1 MRNLERRLL
10 QNRKNRKPNKL
21 MEDVDENYPNLEVS
35 QIKMMY
41 QSFDG
46 GKLTSTLINLD
57 IEEMCNCL
65 AWALIKHIKFNEKK
79 IAYNESMVAPGR
91 DLS

>member
-1 MRNLERRLL
+1 MIDE
-10 QNRKNRKPNKL
+10 
-21 MEDVDENYPNLEVS
+21 VDENFPNLDVS

-41 QSFDG
+41 QSFDS

-65 AWALIKHIKFNEKK
+65 AWALIKHIQFSEKK
-79 IAYNESMVAPGR
+79 
-91 DLS
+91 